1 MKKSILLGAAALAA
15 VALAAPQAA
24 DAGEVKI
31 GGYYQFRV
39 VSTDNSV
46 TDVAGDE
53 TANFWAQRLQLNVD
67 MKASEK
73 SHAHMV
79 TRVLDNRIVQGSDQ
93 VFANAA
99 APAAAGP
106 NAGVLGA
113 ADWQVRQLW
122 LETEAWGVGLKV
134 GNMPIAL
141 NDGLLVDNDVTSY
154 GSILLAKNFGGVTVV
169 AADVKVQEGVAAGN
183 GTAGASYRAA
193 AIAAGTATANQND
206 RDVDLYVLSALG
218 KIDAFDYQLTGAYL
232 KGEKF
237 ANQLVFP
244 PAVPPV
250 VGAPNFGALQDVS
263 DGWIALTLSTKI
275 QGIDLVGT
283 AIYETGADSNLAP
296 GAQETQLEKDGIFV
310 GARAKGPTGFGGWNA
325 YAFYGAA
332 DYTSP
337 ILGNNEAKWSSAWDS
352 SGAGSQDLMQ
362 RALTGN
368 AGNTTAGGANATGTG
383 AVVGGYAGATGTF
396 SNVSNMWGVGAG
408 LTVNAGAWTIKPS
421 LDYAH
426 VVEDS
431 ATDSNNV
438 KYIDANI
445 LSAWG
450 GTLGFSTKIQE
461 GTVLDL
467 SGTWVNPKES
477 APVRTAGASIDT
489 MHYLQASVKMDF

>member
-15 VALAAPQAA
+15 VALAAPQSA

-31 GGYYQFRV
+31 GGYYQFRM
-39 VSTDNSV
+39 VSTDNTV
-46 TDVAGDE
+46 TNFDGEE

-93 VFANAA
+93 TFSGAV
-99 APAAAGP
+99 GS
-106 NAGVLGA
+106 GSLGA

-141 NDGLLVDNDVTSY
+141 NDGLLVDNDVTSF
-154 GSILLAKNFGGVTVV
+154 GTILLAKNFGGVTVV
-169 AADVKVQEGVAAGN
+169 AADVKVREGTGDGTNNGSAVNAYGVPVVAGSAV
-183 GTAGASYRAA
+183 
-193 AIAAGTATANQND
+193 ANQND
-206 RDVDLYVLSALG
+206 RDVDLFVLSALG

-232 KGEKF
+232 RGEQF
-237 ANQLVFP
+237 AHQTAYA
-244 PAVPPV
+244 PAPV
-250 VGAPNFGALQDVS
+250 AFGALQDVS

-283 AIYETGADSNLAP
+283 AIYETGADVNSPVA
-296 GAQETQLEKDGIFV
+296 GTKQLEGDGFFV
-310 GARAKGPTGFGGWNA
+310 GGRAKGPTGFGGWNG
-325 YAFYGAA
+325 YAFYGAK
-332 DYTSP
+332 DFTSP
-337 ILGNNEAKWSSAWDS
+337 QLGNNEAKWSPTWDA
-352 SGAGSQDLMQ
+352 SGPGSQDLMQ
-362 RALTGN
+362 RVLTGYN
-368 AGNTTAGGANATGTG
+368 SNTGAANGANA
-383 AVVGGYAGATGTF
+383 GGGTF
-396 SNVSNMWGVGAG
+396 SNVSNMWGAGAG
-408 LTVNAGAWTIKPS
+408 LSVNAGAWTIKPS

-426 VVEDS
+426 VVEDY
-431 ATDSNNV
+431 AVDSTTAV
-438 KYIDANI
+438 PYINANI

-461 GTVLDL
+461 GTMLDL

-477 APVRTAGASIDT
+477 TTVRTAGTVIDT
-489 MHYLQASVKMDF
+489 MHYIQASVKMDF